1 MRGET
6 SVKIVDFEH
15 VNDECEILLHTF
27 NEAGEEIQVCYSESC
42 IELI

>member
-15 VNDECEILLHTF
+15 VNDEFEILLHTC
-27 NEAGEEIQVCYSESC
+27 NEAGEEIRVSYSEAC
-42 IELI
+42 IQLI